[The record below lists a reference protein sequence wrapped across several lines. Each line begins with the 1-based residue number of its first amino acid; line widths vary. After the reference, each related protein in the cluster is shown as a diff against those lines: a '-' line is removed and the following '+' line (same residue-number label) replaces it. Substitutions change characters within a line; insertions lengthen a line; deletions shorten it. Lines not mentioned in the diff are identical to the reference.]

1 MALGKQG
8 LEPIEHGIPPVF
20 DGRSEVLVLGAMPSP
35 ASRPRS
41 CPPQARPT
49 PPGRCRGSLRPTVP
63 WPRR

>member
-8 LEPIEHGIPPVF
+8 LEPIEHGISPVF
-20 DGRSEVLVLGAMPSP
+20 DGRSEVLVLGTMPSP

-41 CPPQARPT
+41 RLPRARPT
-49 PPGRCRGSLRPTVP
+49 PPGRCRGSLRPAVP